1 MKQIIS
7 YLGYSADTKG
17 WSNAGLMLGHRRQRW
32 LNIKLA
38 FSQQL
43 VTPG

>member
-7 YLGYSADTKG
+7 YLRYSADTKG
-17 WSNAGLMLGHRRQRW
+17 WSNDGFMLSHRRRRW